1 MPLQEYLNKINAN
14 VLCFYLWFK
23 LYAIEAKYNWAI
35 PEKKTNTV
43 GLRTYFFETFF
54 TFLLYPGNSRQKEA
68 PIGSLTKLC

>member
-35 PEKKTNTV
+35 PEKKNKY
-43 GLRTYFFETFF
+43 GGIEDILF
-54 TFLLYPGNSRQKEA
+54 
-68 PIGSLTKLC
+68 